1 MPSKLL
7 TMQVP
12 VWVFWLKMA
21 LLWPANAGLRVVCQP
36 LPRYVRI
43 QTTLG
48 IFGFQGPSHQIYLIS
63 VPKQVSE
70 KTYQLCPHAS
80 CNVAG
85 LTADANILID
95 QARLRAGRYA
105 YQYQEPI
112 PVEQLVE
119 YVCNYKQFYTQR
131 GGLRPFGV
139 AFLFA
144 GYDEHYGFQ
153 LYQSDPSGNY
163 SGWKA
168 TVIGANNQAG
178 KSLLKSEYKTGEEAE
193 ESIPDV
199 QEALKLAVK
208 VLNKTMDGTTAAA
221 AAEKMELYTMT
232 LENGECAHHILNKQ
246 EAQQVIDAV
255 EAEAAS
261 AGDAQV
267 WDIGC
272 NSCLESFVYQDE
284 NFCCT
289 VDTLPFWKTHF
300 RTERVRTLSV

>member
-1 MPSKLL
+1 MARRYDSSTTTFSPEGRLH
-7 TMQVP
+7 QVEY
-12 VWVFWLKMA
+12 A
-21 LLWPANAGLRVVCQP
+21 IEAINNAGTCVGILAKDGIVMASER
-36 LPRYVRI
+36 RI
-43 QTTLG
+43 TSGLLA
-48 IFGFQGPSHQIYLIS
+48 PA
-63 VPKQVSE
+63 KVSE
-70 KTYQLCPHAS
+70 KTYQLCPHAA

-144 GYDEHYGFQ
+144 GYDDHYGFQ
-153 LYQSDPSGNY
+153 LYQTDPSGNY

-178 KSLLKSEYKTGEEAE
+178 KSLLKSEYKTGEDTED
-193 ESIPDV
+193 SIPDIK
-199 QEALKLAVK
+199 EALKLAVK
-208 VLNKTMDGTTAAA
+208 VLNKTMDGSTAAA

-232 LENGECAHHILNKQ
+232 VENGECVHHILTKE
-246 EAQQVIDAV
+246 EAQLAIDAV

-261 AGDAQV
+261 AGD
-267 WDIGC
+267 
-272 NSCLESFVYQDE
+272 S
-284 NFCCT
+284 
-289 VDTLPFWKTHF
+289 
-300 RTERVRTLSV
+300 

>member
-1 MPSKLL
+1 MARRYDSSTTTFSPEGRLH
-7 TMQVP
+7 QVEY
-12 VWVFWLKMA
+12 A
-21 LLWPANAGLRVVCQP
+21 IEAINNAGTCVGILAKDGIVMASER
-36 LPRYVRI
+36 RI
-43 QTTLG
+43 TSGLLAPVKT
-48 IFGFQGPSHQIYLIS
+48 
-63 VPKQVSE
+63 SE
-70 KTYQLCPHAS
+70 KTYQLCSHVS

-105 YQYQEPI
+105 YQYQEHI

-119 YVCNYKQFYTQR
+119 HVCNYKQFYTQR

-178 KSLLKSEYKTGEEAE
+178 KSLLKAEYKTGGEGSAEEGKEEE

-221 AAEKMELYTMT
+221 AAEKMELYTMSRGA
-232 LENGECAHHILNKQ
+232 NGECVHHILNKE
-246 EAQQVIDAV
+246 EASKVIEAVDA
-255 EAEAAS
+255 ETAS
-261 AGDAQV
+261 AGD
-267 WDIGC
+267 
-272 NSCLESFVYQDE
+272 S
-284 NFCCT
+284 
-289 VDTLPFWKTHF
+289 
-300 RTERVRTLSV
+300 

>member
-1 MPSKLL
+1 MARRYDSSTTTFSPEGRLH
-7 TMQVP
+7 QVEY
-12 VWVFWLKMA
+12 A
-21 LLWPANAGLRVVCQP
+21 IEAINNAGTCVGILAKDGIVMASER
-36 LPRYVRI
+36 RI
-43 QTTLG
+43 TSGL
-48 IFGFQGPSHQIYLIS
+48 LARA
-63 VPKQVSE
+63 KVSE
-70 KTYQLCPHAS
+70 KTYQLCKHTA

-95 QARLRAGRYA
+95 QARLKAGRYQ

-119 YVCNYKQFYTQR
+119 HVCNYKQFYTQR

-144 GYDEHYGFQ
+144 GYDEHHGFQ

-178 KSLLKSEYKTGEEAE
+178 KSLLKSEYKTGEEE
-193 ESIPDV
+193 DESMPDL

-208 VLNKTMDGTTAAA
+208 VLNKTMDGTTTAAA
-221 AAEKMELYTMT
+221 SEKMELYTMCI
-232 LENGECAHHILNKQ
+232 EDGECAHHILTKD
-246 EAQQVIDAV
+246 EAQKVIDGV

-261 AGDAQV
+261 AGD
-267 WDIGC
+267 
-272 NSCLESFVYQDE
+272 S
-284 NFCCT
+284 
-289 VDTLPFWKTHF
+289 
-300 RTERVRTLSV
+300 

>member
-1 MPSKLL
+1 MTNEAIL
-7 TMQVP
+7 
-12 VWVFWLKMA
+12 
-21 LLWPANAGLRVVCQP
+21 VVC
-36 LPRYVRI
+36 L
-43 QTTLG
+43 TTNNTLLLVV
-48 IFGFQGPSHQIYLIS
+48 FRNKQQI
-63 VPKQVSE
+63 KTSE
-70 KTYQLCPHAS
+70 KTYKLCAHAA

-119 YVCNYKQFYTQR
+119 HVCNYKQSYTQY

-144 GYDEHYGFQ
+144 GYDTHHQFQ

-178 KSLLKSEYKTGEEAE
+178 KSLLKTDYKEDGVTVE
-193 ESIPDV
+193 D
-199 QEALKLAVK
+199 ALKLAVK
-208 VLNKTMDGTTAAA
+208 VLNKTMDGTAASA
-221 AAEKMELYTMT
+221 DKMELFTMT
-232 LENGECAHHILNKQ
+232 LNDEKQCVHHILTAK
-246 EAQQVIDAV
+246 EAQTVIDQV

-261 AGDAQV
+261 AGD
-267 WDIGC
+267 
-272 NSCLESFVYQDE
+272 S
-284 NFCCT
+284 
-289 VDTLPFWKTHF
+289 
-300 RTERVRTLSV
+300 